1 MGEIEAVL
9 ERHPAIEKSVVIIRD
24 DLTVNQQI
32 VAYLIGDRNAIDSSN
47 RDLIES
53 KLRRYL
59 ELELPY
65 YMIPNAFIF
74 LKEFPLNINGKLERK
89 ALPKPELQT
98 KTFIAPRNDLE
109 VQIAAIWQNILQ
121 LDKVSINDNFFDL
134 GGNSLSATRVNSRS
148 GQDDIIVGVPIANRN
163 RTEIEALI
171 GFFSN
176 TLVLRSDLADNP
188 SFKQLLAQIKELTYG
203 AYDHQDLPFEKLVE
217 ELQPERDL
225 SYNPLF
231 QAKFR
236 LENQSPSVTIPGL
249 KITPLQQTEFAAKLD
264 LSLDMYE
271 TPSGLVGGFEYNS
284 DLFKP
289 ETISRLVEHWRT
301 LLQGIASNPD
311 CRISELTLLTE
322 TERQQR
328 LVDWNDTE
336 IEFQQ
341 NLCFQQIFE
350 DRVAKTPDNI
360 ALVLQEELTYREL
373 DRRSNELAAY
383 LSSLGVKSEVRVG
396 ICCDRS
402 FEMII
407 AFLAVLK
414 AGGAYV
420 PLDPVYPQ
428 ERLNYI
434 VEDSQISILLTQTK
448 HQDKFSHSNLTLINL
463 DSPLPPSTLA
473 PLHPLTSAPT
483 PDNLAYIIYT
493 SGSTGKPKGVLIPH
507 RGLTNL
513 TEHKIRTCQ
522 VNSNSCVLQFFSF
535 SFDASIPEIIMSLG
549 CGAKLC
555 LASPETLLPGEG
567 LLSLMRQQKVTYIT
581 ITPSALAALP
591 AAELPDLKMV
601 LVGGE
606 APSEELIKQWSQ
618 DRL

>member
-1 MGEIEAVL
+1 
-9 ERHPAIEKSVVIIRD
+9 
-24 DLTVNQQI
+24 
-32 VAYLIGDRNAIDSSN
+32 
-47 RDLIES
+47 
-53 KLRRYL
+53 
-59 ELELPY
+59 
-65 YMIPNAFIF
+65 
-74 LKEFPLNINGKLERK
+74 
-89 ALPKPELQT
+89 
-98 KTFIAPRNDLE
+98 
-109 VQIAAIWQNILQ
+109 
-121 LDKVSINDNFFDL
+121 
-134 GGNSLSATRVNSRS
+134 
-148 GQDDIIVGVPIANRN
+148 
-163 RTEIEALI
+163 
-171 GFFSN
+171 
-176 TLVLRSDLADNP
+176 
-188 SFKQLLAQIKELTYG
+188 
-203 AYDHQDLPFEKLVE
+203 
-217 ELQPERDL
+217 
-225 SYNPLF
+225 
-231 QAKFR
+231 
-236 LENQSPSVTIPGL
+236 
-249 KITPLQQTEFAAKLD
+249 
-264 LSLDMYE
+264 
-271 TPSGLVGGFEYNS
+271 
-284 DLFKP
+284 
-289 ETISRLVEHWRT
+289 
-301 LLQGIASNPD
+301 
-311 CRISELTLLTE
+311 
-322 TERQQR
+322 
-328 LVDWNDTE
+328 
-336 IEFQQ
+336 
-341 NLCFQQIFE
+341 
-350 DRVAKTPDNI
+350 
-360 ALVLQEELTYREL
+360 
-373 DRRSNELAAY
+373 
-383 LSSLGVKSEVRVG
+383 
-396 ICCDRS
+396 
-402 FEMII
+402 MII